1 MKIVL
6 FDIDGTLIKAGGAG
20 VRALNKAIK
29 KMCGVADVCSKLSWQ
44 GVTDKANFDAAFRRA
59 RGRKPTAGEA
69 RKIEALYVKCLPAE
83 IIVSIKG
90 KNYAKIKGAEKLL
103 KKLSRNKGL
112 LIGLGTGNLK
122 AGAFL
127 KLEPSG
133 LLEYFSFGGYGC
145 DSRHRSDVLR
155 KAVERAEKMTK
166 TKIRPGEVFVIG
178 DTHLD
183 VLAAKEAGYHP
194 GAILDGFGDAREIQK
209 SGPEILTK
217 NFAVIKPWL
226 LWLGLERDPKGVRRG
241 TYICPDSP
249 IEHAHY
255 GSTGM
260 DLKNVEDALTR
271 LRSIKRKIVKGSE

>member
-6 FDIDGTLIKAGGAG
+6 FDIDGTLVKAGGAG

-29 KMCGVADVCSKLSWQ
+29 EICGVSDVCSKLSWQ
-44 GVTDKANFDAAFRRA
+44 GVTDKANFDAAFRQA

-69 RKIEALYVKCLPAE
+69 RKIGSLYVKHLPVE
-83 IIVSIKG
+83 IIVSIKE
-90 KNYAKIKGAEKLL
+90 KNYTRIKGVEKLL
-103 KKLSRNKGL
+103 KKLSKYKSL

-122 AGAFL
+122 EGAFL

-145 DSRHRSDVLR
+145 DSRHRCDVLR
-155 KAVERAEKMTK
+155 KAVERAEKIIK
-166 TKIRPGEVFVIG
+166 TTIKPGSVFVIG
-178 DTHLD
+178 DTPMD
-183 VLAAKEAGYHP
+183 VSAAREAGYHP

-217 NFAVIKPWL
+217 NFADIKPWL

-255 GSTGM
+255 GSTGL
-260 DLKNVEDALTR
+260 DLKDVEDGLKALR
-271 LRSIKRKIVKGSE
+271 ALKRKIARG